1 MKRIIECVP
10 NFSEGRNM
18 EVINQI
24 VSAITSVEKIKL
36 LNIDPGKATNRTVV
50 TFAGDPDD
58 VIEAAFRGA
67 KKASEIIDMSKH
79 FGEHP
84 RFGATDVLP
93 LIPISGITMD
103 ETMEY
108 ARKLAKRIGEEL
120 AIPVYCY
127 GNAAYSEPRR
137 ELAYCRSGEY
147 EGLKSKLEKPEWKPD
162 CGPAIMNIR
171 SGAMAVGARD
181 FLIAYNVNLNSTSTR
196 RANAIA
202 FDVREKG
209 RPKREGDSVTG
220 KIINDESG
228 NPDYIPGSLKSVR
241 AIGWYIEEFGIA
253 QISMNLTNINIT
265 SLHVAFDEVCRKAEA
280 RGIRVTG
287 SEIVGLVPLNSMLEA
302 GRYFLKKQNRSVGVS
317 DEELIKIAIK
327 SLGLDDLYKFKPE
340 EKIIE
345 YVLEGNTGKKLISMN
360 LTTFANETSSE
371 SPAPGGGSIA
381 AYMATL
387 GVALGTMVANLSSH
401 KAGWDD
407 RWEEF
412 SNWADKGMQLQ
423 KKLIKLVDED
433 TEAFNRIMDAYAL
446 GKSNDTEKQLR
457 TAAIEVATKKAM
469 EVPFQVMETGL
480 LAMEVVKAMA
490 EIGNPNS
497 VSDAGV
503 GALAIRSG
511 VLGAWLNVKI
521 NASGLKD
528 ENFKKEILEKG
539 SLIAEKINKIEAE
552 VIKIVEG
559 KIKT

>member
-1 MKRIIECVP
+1 MTRIIECVP

-18 EVINQI
+18 AVIDQI
-24 VSAITSVEKIKL
+24 VAAITSVEKVKL

-67 KKASEIIDMSKH
+67 KKASEVIDMSKH
-79 FGEHP
+79 MGEHP

-93 LIPISGITMD
+93 LIPIAGITMD
-103 ETMEY
+103 EAVEY

-120 AIPVYCY
+120 EISVYCY
-127 GNAAYSEPRR
+127 ANAAYSEARR

-147 EGLKSKLEKPEWKPD
+147 EGLSAKLAKPEWKPD
-162 CGPAIMNIR
+162 FGPARMNIR
-171 SGAMAVGARD
+171 AGAMAVGARD
-181 FLIAYNVNLNSTSTR
+181 FLIAYNVNLNTTSTR

-209 RPKREGDSVTG
+209 RPKREGDSLTG
-220 KIINDESG
+220 KIVTDDQG
-228 NPDYIPGSLKSVR
+228 NPIYIPGTLKSVR

-253 QISMNLTNINIT
+253 QISMNLTNVNIT
-265 SLHVAFDEVCRKAEA
+265 PLHIAFDEVSRKAEA
-280 RGIRVTG
+280 RGVRATG

-302 GRYFLKKQNRSVGVS
+302 GRYFLRKQNRSVGVS
-317 DEELIKIAIK
+317 DEELIKIAVK
-327 SLGLDDLYKFKPE
+327 SMGLDELYKFKPE

-345 YVLEGNTGKKLISMN
+345 YVLEGSSAKKLIAMD
-360 LTTFANETSSE
+360 LKRFASETASE
-371 SPAPGGGSIA
+371 SPAPGGGSVA

-401 KAGWDD
+401 KAGWDH

-412 SNWADKGMQLQ
+412 SNWAEKGIQLQ
-423 KKLIKLVDED
+423 KKLLKLVDED
-433 TEAFNRIMDAYAL
+433 TEAFNSIMEAYAL
-446 GKSNDTEKQLR
+446 GKANDMEKQIR
-457 TAAIEVATKKAM
+457 TAAIEVATRRAM
-469 EVPFQVMETGL
+469 EVPFQVMQTGL
-480 LAMEVVKAMA
+480 EAMEVVKEMA
-490 EIGNPNS
+490 ENGNPNS

-521 NASGLKD
+521 NAKGLKD
-528 ENFKKEILEKG
+528 ENFRKDILDKG
-539 SLIAEKINKIEAE
+539 AFIAERINLLENE
-552 VIKIVEG
+552 VLKIVES
-559 KIKT
+559 KI